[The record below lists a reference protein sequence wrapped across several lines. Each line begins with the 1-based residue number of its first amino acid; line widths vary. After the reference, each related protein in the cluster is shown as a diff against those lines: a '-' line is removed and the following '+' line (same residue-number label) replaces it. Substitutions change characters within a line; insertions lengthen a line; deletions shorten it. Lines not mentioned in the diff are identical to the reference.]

1 MLKKNKQLFVS
12 KYQLY
17 LPTQEEVFRLLGN
30 LPSFTINTIL
40 LP

>member
-1 MLKKNKQLFVS
+1 MLKKNQQLFVS

-30 LPSFTINTIL
+30 QEDSTSVFYK
-40 LP
+40 